1 MNAARRTSPRLRRWP
16 LLLSLALVA
25 GCRADPAL
33 GPDGRANRDWSDATH
48 GQMAAP
54 NYAVVFPQA
63 AVNTL
68 EIQMTAAQWTA
79 IRANMRSIF
88 GYDFGAGGTPGLPPG
103 GGAGG
108 LPAEISRPEPD
119 YVDVTLTFNG
129 KKWTRVGFRLKGN
142 SSLTGAWRAGN
153 SKLPFRLH
161 FDRFE
166 DQYPEVANQRFHGFR
181 ELSMSP
187 GYNDQSLIREKLA
200 TDLFRAAGIPSAQ
213 TAFYRVFIDFGSGRR
228 YVGVYTMVEVIDDT
242 MVERQFGDASG
253 NIYKPVANLRTFQA
267 PLFEKKNNTTL
278 ADYRDI
284 QALITALNDPLR
296 TTDPATW
303 RARLEATIDM
313 PHVIRWLAVNTAM
326 VNWDTYGAIAHNYY
340 LYNHP
345 TRRLVWIPWD
355 LNEALNG
362 APGVTG
368 TPGGMGAPGPGAN
381 RGLSL
386 SMNEVTA
393 TAWPLIRYIADD
405 PVYLARYRAA
415 LREFVTTVFTPEAMG
430 PMIDRYSALVAPHAV
445 GPNGEQPGATFLANA
460 GAGFNAAPA
469 ALKAHVQARRNLVLG
484 WVPQ

>member
-1 MNAARRTSPRLRRWP
+1 MSPFQILRVTFRWWP
-16 LLLSLALVA
+16 ILPVLGCLTA
-25 GCRADPAL
+25 CRADPAL
-33 GPDGRANRDWSDATH
+33 GPDGRANRDWTEASH
-48 GQMAAP
+48 GNGTAP
-54 NYAVVFPQA
+54 KYDVVFPQA

-129 KKWTRVGFRLKGN
+129 KRWTRVGFRLKGN

-153 SKLPFRLH
+153 YKLPFRLH

-166 DQYPEVANQRFHGFR
+166 DQYPEVANQRLYGFR

-200 TDLFRAAGIPSAQ
+200 TDVFRAAGIPSAR
-213 TAFYRVFIDFGSGRR
+213 TAFTRVFIDFGSGRR

-242 MVERQFGDASG
+242 MVETQFGDATG
-253 NIYKPVANLRTFQA
+253 NVYKPVANLRTFQA
-267 PLFEKKNNTTL
+267 PLFEKKNNATL
-278 ADYRDI
+278 ADYRDV
-284 QALITALNDPLR
+284 QALITALNDPVR
-296 TTDPATW
+296 TTDAATW
-303 RARLEATIDM
+303 RSRLEATIDM
-313 PHVIRWLAVNTAM
+313 PHVIRWLAVNTAL

-355 LNEALNG
+355 LNEAMNG
-362 APGVTG
+362 APGITG
-368 TPGGMGAPGPGAN
+368 AVGGGGAMPGPN
-381 RGLSL
+381 RGMSLSL
-386 SMNEVTA
+386 NEATA
-393 TAWPLIRYIADD
+393 TSWPLIRFIADD

-415 LREFVTTVFTPEAMG
+415 LREFVTTVFTPEVMG

-445 GPNGEQPGATFLANA
+445 GPNGEQPGATFLTGA

-469 ALKAHVQARRNLVLG
+469 TLKAHVQARRALVLG